1 MNLKNFTVG
10 SSSPLWLYIEPP
22 SSTKNSTQLKTSL
35 SLKIMADTMI
45 ADMPTNTNPTRS
57 KKGGRTRKALKPTNQ
72 SPDEP
77 ITLAGVV
84 ATPPEDS
91 AAGKENHESLSQPK
105 KTKSKKKPD
114 LSSNFEKELEE
125 MQEKL
130 QQLRIEKEQTE
141 EMVKARDEMLKQKD
155 EEIKKLQKIKEFK
168 PTMVRFLDFLEIF
181 FR

>member
-1 MNLKNFTVG
+1 
-10 SSSPLWLYIEPP
+10 
-22 SSTKNSTQLKTSL
+22 
-35 SLKIMADTMI
+35 MADTMI

-168 PTMVRFLDFLEIF
+168 PTMVRFLDFLEFSFSLNCLVAEKIVF
-181 FR
+181 LLE